1 MLKGMPS
8 LPSLPVLPTFRL
20 TPTAFAQAQVVFEFM
35 AAFSDFLR
43 CGECPASDGEPLPA
57 VCNLSFPPCRQPADL
72 HLALC
77 LPSQCEPRGVLQ
89 CSIRAA
95 GSTAQGQGWEGGISS

>member
-1 MLKGMPS
+1 MWYSSLALPPTHTPQEQQKREFEIQYQLKKPVEDLVLKGMPS

-43 CGECPASDGEPLPA
+43 CGECFRSGAAASS
-57 VCNLSFPPCRQPADL
+57 V
-72 HLALC
+72 
-77 LPSQCEPRGVLQ
+77 
-89 CSIRAA
+89 
-95 GSTAQGQGWEGGISS
+95 